1 MKKAFTLIELLV
13 VIAIIAILA
22 AILFPVFAQAK
33 VAAKKTQVLSN
44 AKQYG
49 TSINIYLADSDDV
62 LPSAF
67 GQREN
72 GTLMA
77 GVQHPYPA
85 NALADAIWGTD
96 FRRQQA
102 GNMVANSVQ
111 PYMKSL
117 QIQEVVLATKN
128 TIPTDIYS
136 GLASASYGGLAFN
149 GFLSTYNSTA
159 VGAPS
164 GVPLI
169 WTAFGN
175 SQVKNRVASSPS
187 LACPLAYTPCQF
199 NPGALPQPG
208 ASGAAYSWTGIQG
221 YTKAGMIEGKGVF
234 VRVDSSAKV
243 QNLGSTAGDLSVP
256 PGPAT
261 LASAYG
267 DPFAKVGVGGDI
279 TGGAY
284 ITSCNLGGTTP
295 NYWCYFRPD
304 RDQ

>member
-72 GTLMA
+72 GTMMA

-85 NALADAIWGTD
+85 NALADAVWVTD

-111 PYMKSL
+111 PYMKNL

-128 TIPTDIYS
+128 TVAGDIYS
-136 GLASASYGGLAFN
+136 GLAGEVYGGLAYN
-149 GFLSTYNSTA
+149 GFLSTYSSTG

-164 GVPLI
+164 AVPLV

-187 LACPLAYTPCQF
+187 LACPLPFVPCQF
-199 NPGALPQPG
+199 NPGGLPQAG
-208 ASGAAYSWTGIQG
+208 ASGSAYSWTGISG
-221 YTKAGMIEGKGVF
+221 YTKAGMIEKKGVY

-243 QNLGSTAGDLSVP
+243 QNLGSNAGDLAVP
-256 PGPAT
+256 PGTPT
-261 LASAYG
+261 LASAYN
-267 DPFAKVGVGGDI
+267 DPFAKVGLNGDI

-284 ITSCNLGGTTP
+284 ITSCTVGSGP
-295 NYWCYFRPD
+295 AYWCYFRPD